1 MSDFTDRVSLTVGGR
16 QHSGWSSY
24 EIDSNLLTPAD
35 GWHLRLALESGRL
48 PPVVTRGAPVEVRV
62 NDKLVLTG
70 RIDTIADRVR
80 KDSHTLAISGRDG
93 SAILVDCSAPVFVS
107 RRASLAEVVDKVV
120 KPLGITKIRIEAPS
134 NVTFEKINV
143 EPGDSAWEVLAHAAE
158 ASGLWPWFEPD
169 GTLVIGGPDYTRAPV
184 ATLVMRFSGQG
195 NNVEELARV
204 DSLAR
209 SYSEIT
215 VLSQSH
221 TTELERAK
229 PVVKATY
236 RDPAVSWYRPRIVI
250 DHEADSQQAA
260 ADRAQKLQAD
270 SRLNGFTLTAEVA
283 GHTIKAPGAPGNGL
297 VWTPGQR
304 VDVLSEPHD
313 INATFFMIG
322 RRLSGGRDRKTQTD
336 LMLKEDGMWIVKPH
350 PHNKR
355 HRRGR
360 NGIVGGEGQIYEVD
374 G

>member
-1 MSDFTDRVSLTVGGR
+1 MSAFNDRVSLTVGGR
-16 QHSGWSSY
+16 QHSGWSYY
-24 EIDSNLLTPAD
+24 EIDSNLLIPAD
-35 GWHLRLALESGRL
+35 GWQLRLALESGRL

-70 RIDTIADRVR
+70 RIDTIRDKVA
-80 KDSHTLAISGRDG
+80 KDSHTLTIAGRD
-93 SAILVDCSAPVFVS
+93 AAAVLADCSAPIFVS
-107 RRASLAEVVDKVV
+107 RKATLPEVVSKVV
-120 KPLGITKIRIEAPS
+120 TPLGITKVRIESATS
-134 NVTFEKINV
+134 VFEKVNV

-158 ASGLWPWFEPD
+158 ANGLWPWFDPD

-184 ATLVMRFSGQG
+184 ATLVKRFSGKG
-195 NNVEELARV
+195 NNVESIERV
-204 DSLAR
+204 DSIAR
-209 SYSEIT
+209 CYSEIT

-221 TTELERAK
+221 TTELEAAK
-229 PVVKATY
+229 TVVKATY
-236 RDPAVSWYRPRIVI
+236 RDPSVPWYRPRIVI
-250 DHEADSQQAA
+250 DHEANSQQAA

-270 SRLNGFTLTAEVA
+270 SRLNGFTLEAEVA
-283 GHTIKAPGAPGNGL
+283 GHTIHAPGAPGNGL
-297 VWTPGQR
+297 LWTPGQR

-322 RRLSGGRDRKTQTD
+322 RRLSGGRDRPTLTR
-336 LMLKEDGMWIVKPH
+336 LTLKEDGMWVIKPH

-360 NGIVGGEGQIYEVD
+360 NGIAGGEGQIYEVD